1 MEPTSVSEV
10 GRILFITSIGI
21 ASIVSIALSGASGVA
36 QALSVLGVVGLVG
49 TCWAWFGSVP
59 EPKALIASEPQAPA
73 PGVDDDLVAG
83 LDVAVFQLDDRLG
96 ISYANPAATS
106 MFRFPDPVGRTL
118 ISVTLSH
125 DLDELVREAAASRSK
140 QRKEVSFAYPEG
152 RTTIAEASPSPDAAS
167 TFLTLYE
174 TTDLRRLERIRQDF
188 VANVSH
194 ELRTPLTTIRAMAE
208 TLQDEP
214 DNRELAVRYLDKIV
228 GEVDRLSSIAED
240 LLILSAAE
248 SSPVRK
254 HTCDIAAVFRAAV
267 QLLHNKA
274 QAKGLDLGYD
284 GPHNLDVEAN
294 TAQMSQVAINL
305 VDNAIN
311 YTAEGAVRVELTQE
325 GDVAVI
331 EVRDTGIGIASEH
344 LPRIFER
351 FYRVDKGRS
360 RATGGTGL
368 GLSIVRNIIEAH
380 GGQVDVQSTLN
391 KGSSFF
397 VRLPIGHPT
406 SEPTPESEPQ

>member
-1 MEPTSVSEV
+1 M
-10 GRILFITSIGI
+10 GRILFIASIGI
-21 ASIVSIALSGASGVA
+21 VSILFVTLSGASQVA
-36 QALSVLGVVGLVG
+36 RFLAALGVLALVVAS
-49 TCWAWFGSVP
+49 WRWYASDP
-59 EPKALIASEPQAPA
+59 ELATGDEGMPQPA
-73 PGVDDDLVAG
+73 RGGVDDDLAAG
-83 LDVAVFQLDDRLG
+83 LDVAVFQVDERLTIG
-96 ISYANPAATS
+96 YANPAAAT

-125 DLDELVREAAASRSK
+125 ELDELVRAATAGRSK
-140 QRKEVSFAYPEG
+140 QRREVSFAYPEG
-152 RTTIAEASPSPDAAS
+152 RTTIAEAWPSPDATS
-167 TFLTLYE
+167 SFLTLYE

-214 DNRELAVRYLDKIV
+214 DNRELATRYLDKIV

-254 HTCDIAAVFRAAV
+254 HACDIAAVFRAAV
-267 QLLHNKA
+267 QLLQSKA
-274 QAKGLDLGYD
+274 TSKGLDLAYD
-284 GPHNLDVEAN
+284 GVQSLDVEAN
-294 TAQMSQVAINL
+294 AAQMSQVAINL

-311 YTAEGAVRVELTQE
+311 YTAEGEVRVTLRQDH
-325 GDVAVI
+325 DVAVI
-331 EVRDTGIGIASEH
+331 EVSDTGIGIASEH
-344 LPRIFER
+344 QPRIFER

-368 GLSIVRNIIEAH
+368 GLSIVRNIVEAH
-380 GGQVDVQSTLN
+380 GGQVNVQSTLN
-391 KGSSFF
+391 KGSTFF
-397 VRLPIGHPT
+397 VRLPIGQP
-406 SEPTPESEPQ
+406 SGESGLESAVP

>member
-1 MEPTSVSEV
+1 M
-10 GRILFITSIGI
+10 GRLLIFTSIGI
-21 ASIVSIALSGASGVA
+21 ASILGIALFGASPFA
-36 QALSVLGVVGLVG
+36 RFLSVLGVLALVVATWLQRVVGPKSG
-49 TCWAWFGSVP
+49 TGGESP
-59 EPKALIASEPQAPA
+59 PQSSRS
-73 PGVDDDLVAG
+73 GVADDLAAG
-83 LDVAVFQLDDRLG
+83 LDVAVFQLDERMA
-96 ISYANPAATS
+96 IEYANPAAST

-125 DLDELVREAAASRSK
+125 ELDELVREAAASRSK
-140 QRKEVSFAYPEG
+140 QRREVSFAYPEG
-152 RTTIAEASPSPDAAS
+152 RTTIAQAWPALDATS

-208 TLQDEP
+208 TLQEEP
-214 DNRELAVRYLDKIV
+214 DNRELSARYLDKIV

-254 HTCDIAAVFRAAV
+254 HACEISAVFRAAV
-267 QLLHNKA
+267 QLLQSKA
-274 QAKGLDLGYD
+274 KAKGLDLAYD
-284 GPHNLDVEAN
+284 GIPTLDIEAN
-294 TAQMSQVAINL
+294 AAQMSQVAINL

-311 YTAEGAVRVELTQE
+311 YTAEGSIRVGLVQE
-325 GDVAVI
+325 GDAVVI
-331 EVRDTGIGIASEH
+331 EVVDTGIGIASEH

-368 GLSIVRNIIEAH
+368 GLSIVRNIVEAH
-380 GGQVDVQSTLN
+380 GGQVSVESTLN
-391 KGSSFF
+391 KGSKFI
-397 VRLPIGHPT
+397 VRLPIGHPSSDES
-406 SEPTPESEPQ
+406 SEPTSP